1 MPFRTRDY
9 TATVTD
15 PATGET
21 SQIEGTHTIHAFNPP
36 RLDNRAIRD
45 DLAKEGVQASSV
57 QVGPAKIS

>member
-9 TATVTD
+9 TATVTNPD
-15 PATGET
+15 TGET
-21 SQIEGTHTIHAFNPP
+21 SQIEGTHTINAFNPP
-36 RLDNRAIRD
+36 REDARAIRA